1 MQRGNRRQAHSR
13 VSSGADYKPVAFPGY
28 LLFDRQ
34 GVCPNSARN
43 ILEVVLRLRISPQVH
58 TRLLVLVGS
67 GALLRGDSGEGRPA
81 LFYLVTTAVWAGG
94 LFGIMLCHGQNLR
107 EGLLAGVAEELIVVH
122 TDLPRSWNGYS
133 RILDPQLEQVQH
145 GWKVDKATACV
156 LQRHGRSRR

>member
-34 GVCPNSARN
+34 GRMPKISTEYPGRCLPA
-43 ILEVVLRLRISPQVH
+43 LRISPQVH
-58 TRLLVLVGS
+58 THLLVLVGS

-107 EGLLAGVAEELIVVH
+107 EGLLAGVAEELIVGH
-122 TDLPRSWNGYS
+122 ADLPQS
-133 RILDPQLEQVQH
+133 
-145 GWKVDKATACV
+145 
-156 LQRHGRSRR
+156 